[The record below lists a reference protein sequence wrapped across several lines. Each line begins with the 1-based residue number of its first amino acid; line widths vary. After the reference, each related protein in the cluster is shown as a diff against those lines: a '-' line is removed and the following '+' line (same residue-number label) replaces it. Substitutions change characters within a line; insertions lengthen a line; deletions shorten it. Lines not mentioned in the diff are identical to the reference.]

1 MLQFHNSGYGFA
13 TASEDKSA
21 RLYDIRSDQ
30 QIAMYKPPNTTSGF
44 TSCGL
49 SLSGRFLLA
58 GSDDNSVHV
67 WDTMKVQHNGKSAVY
82 YLYRYLLYSVSD
94 VLEYV
99 CKNVK
104 YNLIIR
110 TEQNSNR

>member
-49 SLSGRFLLA
+49 SASGRFLLA

-67 WDTMKVQHNGKSAVY
+67 WDTMKAQHNGNSTVY
-82 YLYRYLLYSVSD
+82 Y
-94 VLEYV
+94 
-99 CKNVK
+99 
-104 YNLIIR
+104 
-110 TEQNSNR
+110 